1 MSNQLNIILNG
12 KNIKG
17 NAGET
22 ILQLAKRNGIEI
34 PTLCN
39 DPRLKPF
46 SSCYVC
52 VVQVEGMRGMQPSCS
67 TKIQEGMKIETENE
81 KVKAARKTALDLLVS
96 NHYAD
101 CEAPCK
107 QTCPA
112 GVDVQG
118 YISLIE
124 KGLYSEAIG
133 LIKETNP
140 LPAICGR
147 VCVRPCEVACRRN
160 YLDEGAAV
168 GIDYMK
174 RFAADQDLLSETRFV
189 PKIEKSTGKKVAII
203 GAGPGGLSSAY
214 FLQQKGHQ
222 CDIYE
227 ASPNPGGWLRYGIPE
242 YRLPNDILDREVAAV
257 TELGANIYYNKKLG
271 DNLTYQ
277 ELKKQYDS
285 VILTIGSQR
294 GTLIGCEGDD
304 AENVFSGIDFLR
316 NMEMT
321 GQKYDF
327 TGKTIAVVGGGN
339 TAMDCCR
346 TSVRCGAEKVYV
358 IYRRTEKEMPANP
371 IEIHESKVEGVE
383 YMFLTNPSKVN
394 KHKDGKLKS
403 MTCLKMELGEP
414 DASGR
419 RRPVPIE
426 GSEFEIEL
434 DFILAAI
441 GQKTEVSFLDDV
453 NKYATEGKLEV
464 NRWGDIDADK
474 NTLQTGIKSMFAAG
488 DGVTGPATIIEAV
501 AQAKVASRSCH
512 QYLMGLPIE
521 SEPKEFISRKDNFKE
536 LSANDFL
543 GRYQKQ
549 LREEMP
555 VLPADDRINFKEVEL
570 GYDGEKIVKHEAERC
585 LECGCTEFFT
595 CDLKKYS
602 TQYNADQKKYEGE
615 FHAHEL
621 DFSHPFIEIDNNKC
635 ILCARC
641 VRICKEVVGANAL
654 GLVNRGFD
662 TMVAPSMGKSLTETD
677 CESCGLCI
685 STCPTGAITENA
697 QFKPGPVKLDTA
709 NTLCNYCSVG
719 CEIEYHHKSEFVW
732 KVTGKEGQVNKDGNI
747 CRYPKFGYNIMNDSK
762 RITQPL
768 LKVDDNFET
777 ISWKKAFDIIADEIK
792 GADADENAF
801 FAGARLSNEEMYLIQ
816 KLARTGAKTNNITSF
831 HYVGQGRYYNG
842 NAELNVPF
850 EQIKDASKIYLF
862 GSEVNMDNAVVSFM
876 INNAREI
883 ENIPVE
889 LISDKELSAVEH
901 KVDKTLKIKS
911 YYHFVKAINYKIIEK
926 GLQNALFIKDHCNGF
941 SEYKKNLANEN
952 YDELVKEA
960 GVCCQSV
967 IEEFAEQYNK
977 EMNAVLVFSEKEV
990 SSNVSR
996 ELFNLALITGKLGKT
1011 ANGLISLKE
1020 KNNSQGLF
1028 DMGVSSKNGVGYMDL
1043 ADKNYAKQ
1051 LAKKWNLKELPG
1063 LSDKC
1068 MKELLNENLIKKFYI
1083 FGEDPIGC
1091 AADTA
1096 KTQKWFTDAEFVM
1109 VQDYFM
1115 TETAKHAN
1123 LILPATFPIE
1133 TSGSFTN
1140 TQKNIQVFEKQFTG
1154 KVEMENYQQLLNI
1167 LNQLTGQKTV
1177 TLEDVRNEIYD
1188 LLSHVDKNK
1197 NYDFVYTE
1205 KDNRNKL
1212 FKHGCDYVVKYFDEH
1227 FKESFKR
1234 IHKEYKV
1241 AVEN

>member
-1 MSNQLNIILNG
+1 MSDQLNIILNG
-12 KNIKG
+12 KNVKG
-17 NAGET
+17 NPGET
-22 ILQLAKRNGIEI
+22 VLQLAKRNGIEI

-46 SSCYVC
+46 SSCFVC
-52 VVQVEGMRGMQPSCS
+52 VVEIEGMRGMQPSCS
-67 TKIQEGMKIETENE
+67 TKIQEGMKIETEND
-81 KVKAARKTALDLLVS
+81 KVKKARKTALDLLVS

-107 QTCPA
+107 NTCPA

-133 LIKETNP
+133 LIKEVNP

-160 YLDEGAAV
+160 NLDEGAAV
-168 GIDYMK
+168 GIDYLK
-174 RFAADQDLLSETRFV
+174 RFAADMDLISEHHYV
-189 PKIEKSTGKKVAII
+189 PEVASPTGKKVAII

-222 CDIYE
+222 CDIFE

-242 YRLPNDILDREVAAV
+242 YRLPNDILDKEVAAV
-257 TELGANIYYNKKLG
+257 TELGTNIFYNKKLG
-271 DNLTYQ
+271 DNLSYK
-277 ELKKQYDS
+277 ELKDQYDS

-304 AENVFSGIDFLR
+304 AENVYSGIDFLR
-316 NMEMT
+316 NMEVT

-327 TGKTIAVVGGGN
+327 SGKTVAVVGGGN

-371 IEIHESKVEGVE
+371 IEIHESKIEGVE
-383 YMFLTNPSKVN
+383 YLFLTNPSKVN
-394 KHKDGKLKS
+394 KDKDGKLKS

-426 GSEFEIEL
+426 GSEFDIEL
-434 DFILAAI
+434 DYALAAI
-441 GQKTEVSFLDDV
+441 GQKTEINFLDDV
-453 NKYATEGKLEV
+453 NKHATDGKLEA
-464 NRWGDIDADK
+464 NRWGDIAADK
-474 NTLQTGIKSMFAAG
+474 ATLQTGIKSMFAAG

-512 QYLMGLPIE
+512 QYLMGLPL
-521 SEPKEFISRKDNFKE
+521 EPEKVEFLSKKDNFKE
-536 LSANDFL
+536 LTPEDFL
-543 GRYQKQ
+543 GRYQTQ

-555 VLPADDRINFKEVEL
+555 VLESNDRVNFKEVEL
-570 GYDGEKIVKHEAERC
+570 GYANEKVAQHEANRC
-585 LECGCTEFFT
+585 LECGCVEVHT
-595 CDLKKYS
+595 CDLKRYA
-602 TQYNADQKKYEGE
+602 TQYQADQQHYAGE
-615 FHAHEL
+615 YHAHEL

-662 TMVAPSMGKSLTETD
+662 TIVAPSMGKSLTETD

-685 STCPTGAITENA
+685 STCPTGAITENVT
-697 QFKPGPVKLDTA
+697 FKPGPVKLDSV

-719 CEIEYHHKSEFVW
+719 CEVEYQHKSEFVW
-732 KVTGKEGQVNKDGNI
+732 KAAGKEGQINKDGNI
-747 CRYPKFGYNIMNDSK
+747 CRYPKFGYTIMNDGN
-762 RITQPL
+762 RIAQPM
-768 LKVDDNFET
+768 LKVDDKFEA
-777 ISWKKAFDIIADEIK
+777 ISWEKAFEVIADEIK
-792 GADADENAF
+792 GADPDENGF
-801 FAGARLSNEEMYLIQ
+801 FAGARLSNEEMYMIQ
-816 KLARTGAKTNNITSF
+816 KLARVGAKTNNISSF
-831 HYVGQGRYYNG
+831 HYTGRGRYYADNYYS
-842 NAELNVPF
+842 NVPF
-850 EQIKDASKIYLF
+850 EQIKGASRIYLV

-883 ENIPVE
+883 DNVPVE
-889 LISDKELSAVEH
+889 IVTDRELSAVEH

-911 YYHFVKAINYKIIEK
+911 YYHFIKAVNYILIEK
-926 GLQNALFIKDHCNGF
+926 GLHNALFIKDNCSGYD
-941 SEYKKNLANEN
+941 EYKKSLANETFE
-952 YDELVKEA
+952 DLVKES
-960 GVCCQSV
+960 GVCCAGV
-967 IEEFAEQYNK
+967 IEDFAKSYNS
-977 EMNAVLVFSEKEV
+977 EINAVIVFSEKEV
-990 SSNVSR
+990 SSNACR

-1011 ANGLISLKE
+1011 SSGLISLKE

-1028 DMGVSSKNGVGYMDL
+1028 DMGISSKNGVGYVDM
-1043 ADKNYAKQ
+1043 ANKEYAKN
-1051 LAKKWNLKELPG
+1051 LAKRWGLDKLPEIKE
-1063 LSDKC
+1063 KC
-1068 MKELLNENLIKKFYI
+1068 TKDMLNEGAIKKFYI
-1083 FGEDPIGC
+1083 FGEDPVGC
-1091 AADTA
+1091 ATD
-1096 KTQKWFTDAEFVM
+1096 KDKVQKWFADAEFVM

-1115 TETAKHAN
+1115 TETAKNAN

-1140 TQKNIQVFEKQFTG
+1140 AQKNIQVFEKQFNG
-1154 KVEMENYQQLLNI
+1154 KVEIENYLQLVKIFNHFRDCKVKSVDDIRKEMFEI
-1167 LNQLTGQKTV
+1167 LS
-1177 TLEDVRNEIYD
+1177 DVKK
-1188 LLSHVDKNK
+1188 VDKHE
-1197 NYDFVYTE
+1197 FIYTE
-1205 KDNRNKL
+1205 HDNFNRI
-1212 FKHGCDYVVKYFDEH
+1212 FKHGCDFVVKYFDDN
-1227 FKESFKR
+1227 FKKSFVNLES
-1234 IHKEYKV
+1234 
-1241 AVEN
+1241 